1 MGSAM
6 RYRRI
11 EILIMK
17 GMTEVAI
24 AALDSFRVG
33 NLNIEVYPEAKLAG
47 QAAAERAAT
56 TLRELAGGNAG
67 DIGVIFA
74 TGASQIR
81 TLEALTG
88 LQGLSWNR
96 VIGFH
101 MDEYEGMAP
110 DHPAS
115 FRRYMRER
123 LTSRVSMKEFH
134 EIDATGNLEALCRS
148 YADLLD
154 AANPQL
160 CLLGIGE
167 NGHLAFNDPPVADFH
182 DPLRMKVVELDEACK
197 QQQFAEGWF
206 DRLEDVAGRAVSLT
220 IPTLMRV
227 PRLIASV
234 PGPRKAHIVSRSLT
248 EPITPACP
256 ATLLRTHPD
265 CTVYLDRESASEL
278 HKLSR

>member
-1 MGSAM
+1 M
-6 RYRRI
+6 R
-11 EILIMK
+11 EGMK
-17 GMTEVAI
+17 EVAI

-33 NLNIEVYPEAKLAG
+33 SLNIEIYPEAKLSG
-47 QAAAERAAT
+47 QAAAERAAM
-56 TLRELAGGNAG
+56 TLRELAANNAG

-74 TGASQIR
+74 TGASQIL
-81 TLEALTG
+81 TLEALTAQQD
-88 LQGLSWNR
+88 LPWNR

-115 FRRYMRER
+115 FRRYLREK
-123 LTSRVSMKEFH
+123 LTNRVSMKEFH
-134 EIDATGNLEALCRS
+134 EIDATGNLQALCKR
-148 YADLLD
+148 YAELLD
-154 AANPQL
+154 EANPQL

-182 DPLRMKVVELDEACK
+182 DPLRMKVVELDDACK

-206 DRLEDVAGRAVSLT
+206 ARVEDVPSRAVSLT

-234 PGPRKAHIVSRSLT
+234 PGPRKAHIVYRSLT
-248 EPITPACP
+248 EPITTDCP

-278 HKLSR
+278 HSLSRLSR

>member
-1 MGSAM
+1 M
-6 RYRRI
+6 
-11 EILIMK
+11 
-17 GMTEVAI
+17 AI
-24 AALDSFRVG
+24 TALDSFRVG
-33 NLNIEVYPEAKLAG
+33 NLNIEVYPDAKLAG
-47 QAAAERAAT
+47 QAAAERAAM
-56 TLRELAGGNAG
+56 TLRQLAVGSTG

-74 TGASQIR
+74 TGASQIP
-81 TLEALTG
+81 TLEALTA
-88 LQGLSWNR
+88 LHDLPWKR

-101 MDEYEGMAP
+101 MDEYEGMSP

-123 LTSRVSMKEFH
+123 LTGRVSMKEFH
-134 EIDATGNLEALCRS
+134 EIDGTGNLEELCRS
-148 YADLLD
+148 YADSLD

-182 DPLRMKVVELDEACK
+182 DPLRMKVVELDDACK

-206 DRLEDVAGRAVSLT
+206 ARFEEVPGRAVTLT

-234 PGPRKAHIVSRSLT
+234 PGPRKAHIVYRSLT
-248 EPITPACP
+248 EPITTACP

-278 HKLSR
+278 NNLSR